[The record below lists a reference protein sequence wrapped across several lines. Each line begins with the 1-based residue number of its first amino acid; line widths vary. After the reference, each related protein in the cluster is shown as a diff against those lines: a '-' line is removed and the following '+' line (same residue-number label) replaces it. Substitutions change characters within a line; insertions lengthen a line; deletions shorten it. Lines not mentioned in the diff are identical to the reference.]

1 MVVEPNAKQH
11 PDIQKLNLNVKKL
24 EEVTTDALSTFF
36 SDKENNNNA
45 KKKPFLK
52 EIFKVAKAEER
63 YKNGEIGIDTVLIT
77 TDRDAADFV
86 YRRGLYDP
94 RNAG

>member
-1 MVVEPNAKQH
+1 MVIEPNATQH
-11 PDIQKLNLNVKKL
+11 PDIQKLNLTVKKL

-52 EIFKVAKAEER
+52 EIFKVARMEER
-63 YKNGEIGIDTVLIT
+63 YRNGEIGNGPEPLDV
-77 TDRDAADFV
+77 V
-86 YRRGLYDP
+86 GSWY
-94 RNAG
+94 